1 LSLHHISRFRAL
13 GNGLLAR
20 LRQLGHD
27 DTAMFRMR
35 PAHDQASAF
44 EISTEGYMTTPV
56 GPDFIALQVR
66 SLATSSKFYMEVF
79 GFEAAAQS
87 PPGAAVLKTAPI
99 PLALREPLRPLLETG
114 PLGVGMVLWIACDDA
129 SALHDLI
136 VKRGGAILS
145 PLADGPF
152 GRFFVAGDP
161 DGYAITFHTAQS

>member
-1 LSLHHISRFRAL
+1 
-13 GNGLLAR
+13 
-20 LRQLGHD
+20 
-27 DTAMFRMR
+27 
-35 PAHDQASAF
+35 
-44 EISTEGYMTTPV
+44 MTTPV

-87 PPGAAVLKTAPI
+87 PPSAVVLKTAPI
-99 PLALREPLRPLLETG
+99 PLALREPLRPLPEAG

-129 SALHDLI
+129 NTLHDLI

-161 DGYAITFHTAQS
+161 DGYAITFHTARS